1 MTTHAHT
8 GLPKKLQALA
18 KMRGGELVGKYQRN
32 IINYMYRCILQLL
45 RATVNLLKLSGSHF
59 RDTFIIITK
68 VMARSFQ
75 YVTHEK
81 LVGRERIKK
90 YEKAKDLIPFVLHAD
105 TIASEKLSA
114 LLTGTR
120 LLNDLVHLS
129 PSYQTSSLESYQ
141 CNYSICTKISSI
153 FIYWNEVPV
162 NHFTLFYKSLSKR
175 IICLHNFTLD
185 YNRPLASLHFNE
197 NSNLDQEVTKKGQQR
212 YDVIFLKYK
221 KGGYVVRKV
230 KQAPTYSD
238 YNIIN

>member
-1 MTTHAHT
+1 M
-8 GLPKKLQALA
+8 
-18 KMRGGELVGKYQRN
+18 
-32 IINYMYRCILQLL
+32 
-45 RATVNLLKLSGSHF
+45 
-59 RDTFIIITK
+59 
-68 VMARSFQ
+68 
-75 YVTHEK
+75 
-81 LVGRERIKK
+81 
-90 YEKAKDLIPFVLHAD
+90 LHAD

-153 FIYWNEVPV
+153 FICWNEVQV

-185 YNRPLASLHFNE
+185 YNRSLASLHFNE

-212 YDVIFLKYK
+212 YDIIFLKYK